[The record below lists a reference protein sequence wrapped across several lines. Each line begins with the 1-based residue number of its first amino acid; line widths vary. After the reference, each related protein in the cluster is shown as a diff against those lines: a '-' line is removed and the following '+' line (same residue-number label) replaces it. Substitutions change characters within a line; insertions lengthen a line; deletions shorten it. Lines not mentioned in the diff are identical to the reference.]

1 MNWRKLPVIPT
12 LLVLAAAGYMA
23 HLGLW
28 QLDRLAQKE
37 AKIARFTAAQGDRS
51 PVSIGEVWRYKT
63 SDARDFHRTE
73 FWCQQVLQISA
84 QSGRNA
90 AGQAGW
96 AHIARCLTAPV
107 DTQGFHPTEAPKGV
121 LADVVLGWSNKPDPV
136 TWTGGRVQGLV
147 VPGGEFAHHVV
158 ADPAL
163 AGLAGNATPD
173 PRDLPNNHLSYAVQW
188 FLFALTALVIYG
200 VAVRKRVLGQEEEG
214 E

>member
-12 LLVLAAAGYMA
+12 LLVLAAAGYMV
-23 HLGLW
+23 HLGFW

-51 PVSIGEVWRYKT
+51 PVSIGEVWRYRQ
-63 SDARDFHRTE
+63 SDARDFHRTQ

-121 LADVVLGWSNKPDPV
+121 LADVVLGWSNKPAPV
-136 TWTGGRVQGLV
+136 AWTGGQVQGLV

-163 AGLAGNATPD
+163 AGLASNATPD

-188 FLFALTALVIYG
+188 FLFALTALVIYA
-200 VAVRKRVLGQEEEG
+200 VAVRKRVSGEEEG

>member
-12 LLVLAAAGYMA
+12 LLVLAAAGYMV

-51 PVSIGEVWRYKT
+51 PVSIGEVWRYRQ
-63 SDARDFHRTE
+63 SDARDFHRTQ

-121 LADVVLGWSNKPDPV
+121 LADVVLGWSNKPAPV
-136 TWTGGRVQGLV
+136 AWTGGQVQGLV
-147 VPGGEFAHHVV
+147 VPGGEFSHHVV

-163 AGLAGNATPD
+163 AGLASNATPD

-188 FLFALTALVIYG
+188 FLFALTALVIYA
-200 VAVRKRVLGQEEEG
+200 VAVRKRVSGEEEG